1 MSLNHRVFCLW
12 EFRALTVL
20 DSGDERAGVGGYE
33 SKSWRI
39 KKKERKP
46 ENERQAAAGRH
57 VLNVSL

>member
-1 MSLNHRVFCLW
+1 MSLNHRAFCHW

-39 KKKERKP
+39 EKRKP